1 MVFSDISNSPN
12 NLKISSNGETMYYLN
27 NGVNQLSIY
36 ASSLPSSSIINQNGS
51 LFYGLGIS
59 PTNDIYVSDAVDYV
73 QSGIVYRYDSTASL
87 IHQFSVGIIPQGF
100 WFK

>member
-1 MVFSDISNSPN
+1 MEKKCI
-12 NLKISSNGETMYYLN
+12 TN
-27 NGVNQLSIY
+27 NGVNQLSID
-36 ASSLPSSSIINQNGS
+36 ANSLPNSSIISQNGAI
-51 LFYGLGIS
+51 FYGLGIS